1 MNIYSNT
8 SGLLWF
14 FICKKIDLSVYTL
27 ECGAVLYF
35 FVLNFVLQN
44 NSVKVFIFGIVFL
57 LTGITARAQ
66 LYVLKDHIL
75 DSNANRPVLYDSL
88 PKMCDTLYRAFIRE
102 DLAGLKPFV
111 PEARYLK
118 STFDTLAIEYREE
131 QVVYR
136 QQLLYRSLQKDYKK
150 IIKYAKKSKLN
161 MRRLEKGTVTYNYGK
176 NEEGYE
182 YCYVTTECK
191 KRKHAYEL
199 KFLAIILNGH
209 WFLGD
214 DLSFREVE

>member
-1 MNIYSNT
+1 M
-8 SGLLWF
+8 
-14 FICKKIDLSVYTL
+14 K
-27 ECGAVLYF
+27 AVIL
-35 FVLNFVLQN
+35 
-44 NSVKVFIFGIVFL
+44 GIVFL
-57 LTGITARAQ
+57 LMGISASAQ

-75 DSNANRPVLYDSL
+75 DSNANRPILYDSL
-88 PKMCDTLYRAFIRE
+88 PKLCDTLYKAFIRE

-111 PEARYLK
+111 PEVRYLK
-118 STFDTLAIEYREE
+118 STFDTLSIEYREE
-131 QVVYR
+131 QVIYR

-150 IIKYAKKSKLN
+150 IIKYAKKSRINMHKLE
-161 MRRLEKGTVTYNYGK
+161 RGEVAYNYGE

-182 YCYVTTECK
+182 YCYVTTEFK
-191 KRKHAYEL
+191 KRKHIYEL